1 MLHYAFLLR
10 KILASIARAN
20 ERVHIHNE
28 RNFPQDK
35 LDGEINVPF
44 LLNEHCDLY
53 FLSHNHCDLYFLS
66 HNNSVYISLFNLRNI
81 KKNLS
86 DRKKVTGVS
95 LQKTVTLE
103 GKL

>member
-10 KILASIARAN
+10 KIFASIARAN
-20 ERVHIHNE
+20 ERVYIHNE
-28 RNFPQDK
+28 RNFPQDN

-44 LLNEHCDLY
+44 LLNE
-53 FLSHNHCDLYFLS
+53 HCDLYFLS

-95 LQKTVTLE
+95 VQKTVTLE